1 MNSLVKILSP
11 YNFKLNGLSLFF
23 LSACLTSAIKLLG
36 GSSIIVFQLLRS
48 NSSSNL
54 KPYLVNSK
62 GKPSK
67 YKIKASNGDSSKVTA
82 NMTAKGNFSDC
93 RSKYISS

>member
-1 MNSLVKILSP
+1 M
-11 YNFKLNGLSLFF
+11 
-23 LSACLTSAIKLLG
+23 KLLG
-36 GSSIIVFQLLRS
+36 SIIIVFQFLRS

-54 KPYLVNSK
+54 KPYLVKSK
-62 GKPSK
+62 GNPSK

-82 NMTAKGNFSDC
+82 NMTAKGNFRDC